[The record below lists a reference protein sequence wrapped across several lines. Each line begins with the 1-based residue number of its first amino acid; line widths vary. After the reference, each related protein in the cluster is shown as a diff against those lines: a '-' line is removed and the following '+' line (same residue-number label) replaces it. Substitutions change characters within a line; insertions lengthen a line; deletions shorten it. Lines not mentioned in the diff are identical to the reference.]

1 MKRKHKKC
9 LLSIKMLGNILIRGS
24 LVIYFKNNKLKAT
37 EGHTVDAILLA

>member
-24 LVIYFKNNKLKAT
+24 LVIYLKKKLKAT